1 MLGDL
6 SDWIFAALPWKVQV
20 GCLVAAL
27 LVIGMLVFWASRG

>member
-6 SDWIFAALPWKVQV
+6 SDWVFAALPWKVQV

-27 LVIGMLVFWASRG
+27 LVIGAVVFWAYYG